1 MHNVCDRSGA
11 YEIVSTKS
19 GFFLENFDENSHRQ
33 TKQKYPN
40 HRLLVHNLHT
50 TKQKKKGKKFL
61 LAARIGLRPVLAA
74 DKNFSPF
81 FAFLAK
87 THPKPPF
94 GIPRA
99 LQPPKTNIIIF
110 LVILFCIDSHSR
122 YHI

>member
-1 MHNVCDRSGA
+1 MLTAN
-11 YEIVSTKS
+11 
-19 GFFLENFDENSHRQ
+19 FFFCLYFFSSLM
-33 TKQKYPN
+33 P
-40 HRLLVHNLHT
+40 
-50 TKQKKKGKKFL
+50 
-61 LAARIGLRPVLAA
+61 ALAA

-87 THPKPPF
+87 TCPKPPF

-110 LVILFCIDSHSR
+110 LVILFRIDSHST